1 VFLDQIHPRP
11 GAEHWRLAVLDAAAF
26 DDRVGLRSNLVIAAT
41 SVREIDG
48 NTPQS
53 LAGFPRDDAGGES
66 CQLPCRA
73 VFRSFAIAFV
83 ARAQALPIE
92 KRKRLLTKL
101 LRDPHSGIAL
111 NQHYDADGAAVF
123 KSACALGCEGIVS
136 KRLGSP
142 YRSGRTDPWLK
153 IKNPRA
159 PAATREWEEEW

>member
-1 VFLDQIHPRP
+1 
-11 GAEHWRLAVLDAAAF
+11 
-26 DDRVGLRSNLVIAAT
+26 
-41 SVREIDG
+41 
-48 NTPQS
+48 
-53 LAGFPRDDAGGES
+53 
-66 CQLPCRA
+66 

-142 YRSGRTDPWLK
+142 YRCPFRKSYPRVSMMQPRQNRRRGDVSVSLDRAAEGRILLQ
-153 IKNPRA
+153 
-159 PAATREWEEEW
+159 